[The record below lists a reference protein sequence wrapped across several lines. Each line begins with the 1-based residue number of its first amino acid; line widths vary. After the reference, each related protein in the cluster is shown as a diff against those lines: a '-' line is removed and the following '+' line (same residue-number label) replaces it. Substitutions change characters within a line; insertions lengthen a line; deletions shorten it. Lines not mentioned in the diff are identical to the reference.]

1 MVTASDAA
9 TSANDNH
16 GGIWGIPRP
25 RVGCR
30 VRGRGAGQA
39 GTGDPLS
46 TSGRIS
52 GLVIGSAGW
61 ITEFEPNGFTTA
73 TLGGKEVYVGTIEV
87 LGLVEHQRGRPYWY
101 ELDAQTLAIV
111 VTEEEAGRL
120 TCPASCPAPLMG

>member
-61 ITEFEPNGFTTA
+61 ITEFEPNGFTTV
-73 TLGGKEVYVGTIEV
+73 TLGGKEVYVGTIEMLDQSECSTSPSTSGAGPAGMSWTPRRWSSWSRKRR
-87 LGLVEHQRGRPYWY
+87 LG
-101 ELDAQTLAIV
+101 D
-111 VTEEEAGRL
+111 
-120 TCPASCPAPLMG
+120 